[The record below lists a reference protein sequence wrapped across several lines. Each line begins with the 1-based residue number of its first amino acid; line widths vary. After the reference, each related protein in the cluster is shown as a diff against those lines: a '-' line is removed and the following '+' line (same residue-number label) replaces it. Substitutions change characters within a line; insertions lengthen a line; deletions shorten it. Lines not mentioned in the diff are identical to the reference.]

1 MDVEPT
7 GNEAY
12 KDKDLEA
19 KLDAEVDGIFMWA
32 LKGYQR
38 LKSQNYELTT
48 SKECEKVLKDF
59 MIYNN
64 PIKEFIIDRLG
75 IDEGNRELKSD
86 IFAAFQEWCKENN
99 VCHYNHLSAKGFW
112 AIFDSTILEFK
123 NFNYKKLKS
132 NGKYYICNVKL
143 R

>member
-1 MDVEPT
+1 MKP
-7 GNEAY
+7 G
-12 KDKDLEA
+12 KDKDLGS

-75 IDEGNRELKSD
+75 IDEGNPGVKIR
-86 IFAAFQEWCKENN
+86 
-99 VCHYNHLSAKGFW
+99 
-112 AIFDSTILEFK
+112 
-123 NFNYKKLKS
+123 
-132 NGKYYICNVKL
+132 YICGFPRMV
-143 R
+143 